1 MKILYD
7 HQTFTQQD
15 YGGISRYFYELIKLG
30 KADNENELELCLKF
44 SNNSYI
50 QNYDI
55 SSHIPFL
62 NKTEFRGKR
71 RLQNLLNQ
79 YNSSSYISKN
89 NFDILHP
96 TYYDTYFLKNIKN
109 KKFTV
114 TFLDMIHEKFASKY
128 PELGNNKKIFN
139 QKKELIYKA
148 PKVIAISES
157 TRNDLVEIYGV
168 DANKI
173 DVIYLGSSFNANSES
188 NQPILSKPYI
198 LFVGSRSGYKNFSFC
213 VEALHENLKN
223 NDISFVCAGGGGFN
237 HDEIDLINHLGLND
251 LVIQYSIT
259 DQILANLYKYSIAF
273 VFPSLYEGFGIPVL
287 EAFACNTPCL
297 LSNGGSLPE
306 VGGEAAVYFDPLNAD
321 SINNSINL
329 ILDDKNLRN
338 GLINSGNQRL
348 NKFSWKNT
356 YDKTIKFYNTLS

>member
-1 MKILYD
+1 
-7 HQTFTQQD
+7 
-15 YGGISRYFYELIKLG
+15 
-30 KADNENELELCLKF
+30 
-44 SNNSYI
+44 
-50 QNYDI
+50 
-55 SSHIPFL
+55 
-62 NKTEFRGKR
+62 
-71 RLQNLLNQ
+71 
-79 YNSSSYISKN
+79 
-89 NFDILHP
+89 
-96 TYYDTYFLKNIKN
+96 
-109 KKFTV
+109 
-114 TFLDMIHEKFASKY
+114 MIHEKFASKY

-348 NKFSWKNT
+348 NIFSWKNT